1 MDEKELEQHF
11 RAMQEEWALLNAAF
25 IIARKAGERALAR
38 WKVTLPQAMVLVRV
52 VDARK
57 PVPLTHVARFLLQES
72 PSVTTLV
79 DRMCER
85 GLVERTRDPKDR
97 RKALIVATEKGRQ
110 LRNAAQV
117 ALSEVH
123 NDLWGTFSNG
133 ERDTFRDLLRKF
145 RSQNIRQI
153 R

>member
-1 MDEKELEQHF
+1 MDEEESERHL

-25 IIARKAGERALAR
+25 IIARKAGERALAQ
-38 WKVTLPQAMVLVRV
+38 WGVTLPQAMVLVRV
-52 VDARK
+52 VDAKK
-57 PVPLTHVARFLLQES
+57 PVPLTHVARFMLQES

-110 LRNAAQV
+110 LRSAARE

-123 NDLWGTFSNG
+123 NELWGAFSDG

-145 RSQNIRQI
+145 RGQNIKQI

>member
-1 MDEKELEQHF
+1 MDEEGME
-11 RAMQEEWALLNAAF
+11 RRVPAMQEEWALLNAAF

-38 WKVTLPQAMVLVRV
+38 WEVTLPQAMVLVRV
-52 VDARK
+52 VDAKK
-57 PVPLTHVARFLLQES
+57 PVPLTHLARFMLQES

-110 LRNAAQV
+110 LRNAALA

-123 NDLWGTFSNG
+123 KDLWGAFSDG

-145 RSQNIRQI
+145 RSQNIKQI

>member
-1 MDEKELEQHF
+1 MDEEELE
-11 RAMQEEWALLNAAF
+11 RRLREMQEEWALLNAAF
-25 IIARKAGERALAR
+25 IIARKAGERALSR
-38 WKVTLPQAMVLVRV
+38 WDVTLPQAIVLVRV

-57 PVPLTHVARFLLQES
+57 PVPLTHLARFMLQES

-110 LRNAAQV
+110 LRNAARA
-117 ALSEVH
+117 ALSDVH
-123 NDLWGTFSNG
+123 NELWGTFSNG

-145 RSQNIRQI
+145 RSENIKQI

>member
-1 MDEKELEQHF
+1 MNEEELERRF
-11 RAMQEEWALLNAAF
+11 PAMQEEWALLNAAF

-38 WKVTLPQAMVLVRV
+38 WGVTLPQAMVLVRV
-52 VDARK
+52 VDASK
-57 PVPLTHVARFLLQES
+57 PVPLTHLARFMLQES

-97 RKALIVATEKGRQ
+97 RKALIVPTEKGRR
-110 LRNAAQV
+110 LRNTARA

-123 NDLWGTFSNG
+123 SDLWGAFSDD
-133 ERDTFRDLLRKF
+133 ERDIFRDLLRKF
-145 RSQNIRQI
+145 RSQNIKQI
-153 R
+153 K